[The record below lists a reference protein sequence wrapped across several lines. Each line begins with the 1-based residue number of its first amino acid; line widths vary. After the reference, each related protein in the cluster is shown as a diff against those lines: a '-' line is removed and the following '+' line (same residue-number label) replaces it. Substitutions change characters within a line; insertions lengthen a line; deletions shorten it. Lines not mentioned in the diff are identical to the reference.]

1 MIQIGCGSSFFC
13 SSSMIGNCQILD
25 GKLVNLQL
33 IEKNAGNGNSLMME
47 NDRILMAICDWFRV
61 KICHY

>member
-1 MIQIGCGSSFFC
+1 MVAVLF
-13 SSSMIGNCQILD
+13 SMIGDCQRLD

-33 IEKNAGNGNSLMME
+33 IEKNAGNGNSLTME
-47 NDRILMAICDWFRV
+47 NSNFFVAICDWFRV